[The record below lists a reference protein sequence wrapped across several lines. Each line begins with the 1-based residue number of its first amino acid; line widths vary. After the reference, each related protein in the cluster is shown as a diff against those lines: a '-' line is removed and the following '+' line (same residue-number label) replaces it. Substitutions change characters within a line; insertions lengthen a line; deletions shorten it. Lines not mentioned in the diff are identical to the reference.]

1 MIAIIKIRKIWYT
14 FSALAFIAAI
24 VATIL
29 WGLNFGIDFTGGGLM
44 EVSFTEQRP
53 THQAVTDAL
62 VSIGLNNTSIQ
73 PVGDQGLILR
83 FKDVDEET
91 HQKILTTLEEAFDKN
106 TDGSDRGT
114 FEEKKFSSIG
124 PIMGQE
130 LKTKTIWA
138 LILAN
143 IAIIIYVGLAF
154 RKVSRPVA
162 SWKYGVIAVIA
173 LIHDVFIT
181 VGFFA
186 FFGHFYG
193 IEINAPFIAA
203 LLTILG
209 FSVHDTIVV
218 FDRTRENLTKQHGED
233 FEAIVEKSVN
243 QTITRPINTSLTVL
257 LTLFSIMIFGGP
269 TIRDFVLALIIGVTF
284 GTYSSIFVA
293 SPLLVTWERFSAKK
307 S

>member
-1 MIAIIKIRKIWYT
+1 MIAIIKIRKVWYT
-14 FSALAFIAAI
+14 FSTVVFIAAV
-24 VATIL
+24 VAAIL
-29 WGLNFGIDFTGGGLM
+29 WGLKFGIDFTGGSLM
-44 EVSFTEQRP
+44 EISFNSQRP
-53 THQAVTDAL
+53 TNQEVGDAL
-62 VSIGLNNTSIQ
+62 AVIGLNNVLIQ
-73 PVGDQGLILR
+73 PVDEQGLILR
-83 FKDVDEET
+83 FKDIDEQT
-91 HQKILTTLEEAFDKN
+91 HQQIMTTLEEAFKENATGGADKA
-106 TDGSDRGT
+106 
-114 FEEKKFSSIG
+114 FEEKRFSSIG

-130 LKTKTIWA
+130 LKTKTALA

-143 IAIIIYVGLAF
+143 IAIVIYIALAF

-243 QTITRPINTSLTVL
+243 QTITRSINTSLTVL

-284 GTYSSIFVA
+284 GTY
-293 SPLLVTWERFSAKK
+293 
-307 S
+307 